1 MVAST
6 TPGVR
11 KEPPD
16 PALGITLVIIGIV
29 TMGIGGAATW
39 HYVFNIGSGIA
50 ILGAVL
56 FVTFVTWSTYAL
68 RGTETLRG
76 AEALG
81 GGGST
86 GSTESLRP
94 SDPSKTERTKPTADE
109 G

>member
-1 MVAST
+1 MGMVAST
-6 TPGVR
+6 ANSSSPVVR

-56 FVTFVTWSTYAL
+56 FVTFVTWSTYAM
-68 RGTETLRG
+68 RGEGRATPKK
-76 AEALG
+76 EA
-81 GGGST
+81 
-86 GSTESLRP
+86 
-94 SDPSKTERTKPTADE
+94 
-109 G
+109 

>member
-6 TPGVR
+6 SESPSPSVR

-16 PALGITLVIIGIV
+16 PALGITMVIVGIV
-29 TMGIGGAATW
+29 IMGIGGAATW

-68 RGTETLRG
+68 RGTETLAASAAGSAAAVG
-76 AEALG
+76 AADPV
-81 GGGST
+81 
-86 GSTESLRP
+86 RA
-94 SDPSKTERTKPTADE
+94 SDPERTKSE
-109 G
+109 EKS